1 MAAPTDTKLRSL
13 KPRPTVFRVADM
25 LGLCIEVRP
34 TGSRTWRLRYRF
46 GGPCLQWER
55 SRRRQATGQGVRSSV
70 C

>member
-1 MAAPTDTKLRSL
+1 
-13 KPRPTVFRVADM
+13 M